1 LVPSVPRKNRV
12 AHWQQRGQNDA
23 MKTRNPT
30 PNNAANRSDSAQRH
44 FDLAADA
51 IALLVEHREDQPS
64 LDELARTLGVSA
76 PHLQRLFA
84 AQTGISPK
92 RFLQFLNKEYAKAR
106 LAESRATL
114 EVAFESGLSGGGRL
128 HDLFVECEAVT
139 PGEVRRLGRNLEIR
153 HGVADTPFGPALLG
167 LTPRGVCH
175 LRFIDDT
182 ETAALA
188 DLMAEWPHAMLA
200 EDPGMA
206 RTLASRIFE
215 PSPDVPTTLHAL
227 VRGTNFQ
234 IRVWQ
239 ALLEIPEGR
248 LTTYGELASRLGCPD
263 AARAVGN
270 AVGANAIA
278 VLIPC
283 HRVIRESGALGGYRW
298 GVGRKLALLAREDAM
313 REARRQSAP

>member
-1 LVPSVPRKNRV
+1 MKNRSL
-12 AHWQQRGQNDA
+12 
-23 MKTRNPT
+23 T
-30 PNNAANRSDSAQRH
+30 PNLPAAAGRRESAQRH
-44 FDLAADA
+44 FELAAEA
-51 IALLVEHREDQPS
+51 IAHLVEHRADQPS
-64 LDELARTLGVSA
+64 LDTLAHALGISA

-84 AQTGISPK
+84 AQAGISPK
-92 RFLQFLNKEYAKAR
+92 RFLQFLNKEHAKAR

-114 EVAFESGLSGGGRL
+114 DVAFESGLSGGGRL

-139 PGEVRRLGRNLEIR
+139 PGEVRRLGRDLEIR
-153 HGVADTPFGPALLG
+153 HGVADTPFGPALFG
-167 LTPRGVCH
+167 MTPRGVCH

-182 ETAALA
+182 DAAALA
-188 DLMAEWPHAMLA
+188 ELMAEWPHATLV

-206 RTLASRIFE
+206 RTMARRIFE
-215 PSPDVPTTLHAL
+215 PERGAPTSLHAL

-239 ALLEIPEGR
+239 ALLAIPEGR
-248 LTTYGELASRLGCPD
+248 LTTYGDLARRLGRPD
-263 AARAVGN
+263 SARAVGN

-298 GVGRKLALLAREDAM
+298 GVGRKLTLLAREDAM
-313 REARRQSAP
+313 HEARRQSDP